1 MPRMNIEELLESK
14 AAARHRREAKALERL
29 RAEDD
34 LIEAMF
40 IGKLCRDGATVR
52 YINLRPLSRGQIKTG
67 EVWELIDYCRRNKWL
82 NR

>member
-14 AAARHRREAKALERL
+14 AAARHRREAKMIERL

-34 LIEAMF
+34 LIETMF
-40 IGKLCRDGATVR
+40 IGKLCRDGATLH
-52 YINLRPLSRGQIKTG
+52 YINLPRGGIKTG
-67 EVWELIDYCRRNKWL
+67 ESWELIDYCRRNKWL